1 MNGEEYDNSYA
12 PCACCGEGCDPMA
25 ATPTQWQCNDCEQWN
40 DKEQTMQ
47 MDNNVEAMRVQAAAM
62 LDEYD
67 VAKARAT
74 SIRVALDKLCADYGV
89 ATGRWGFRPEH
100 MRIELYHAQERKVS

>member
-1 MNGEEYDNSYA
+1 
-12 PCACCGEGCDPMA
+12 
-25 ATPTQWQCNDCEQWN
+25 
-40 DKEQTMQ
+40 
-47 MDNNVEAMRVQAAAM
+47 MDNNVEAMRAQAEAL

-67 VAKARAT
+67 EAKARAT

-100 MRIELYHAQERKVS
+100 MRIELHHTAERKAS